1 MADAKLTDI
10 RKTFN
15 DGQVVA
21 VDSINLHIEDGE
33 LLVLVGPSGC
43 GKSTTLRS
51 IAGLESIDSGTI
63 EFAGHDV
70 TDLPPKDR
78 AISMVFQNYA
88 LYPSMTVYEN
98 MAFGLKMRDAD
109 EETIDEQ
116 VRWAANMMEIGDLL
130 DRYPDQLS
138 GGQQQRVAL
147 GRAIVRDPSLFLLDE
162 PLSNLDAKLRSVMRT
177 EIQELQDELGVAAV
191 FVTHDQE
198 EAMSMGDRIAVM
210 NAGRIEQVAPPEE
223 IYHEPNSL
231 FVADFI
237 GSPAINFFEGRFDGQ
252 RIEFEAFSKELPG
265 PVAEALRDGLD
276 GEDLVIGIRPEDMG
290 VTEAGTG
297 LFDTEVE
304 VIEPMGDRKI
314 VYVEVA
320 GRRLEAVVSSD
331 ATVEAHDT
339 VGIDVNWSNVH
350 FFSPDGPRVLKWEH
364 AVEQTVDP
372 EADEST
378 QQFAA
383 GGDAGRSDPEGEG
396 VR

>member
-1 MADAKLTDI
+1 MADAKLTDL

-51 IAGLESIDSGTI
+51 IAGLESVDSGTI

-109 EETIDEQ
+109 DETIDEQ

-177 EIQELQDELGVAAV
+177 EIQELQDKLGVAAV

-223 IYHEPNSL
+223 IYHEPDSL

-237 GSPAINFFEGRFDGQ
+237 GSPAINFFEGRFDGD
-252 RIEFEAFSKELPG
+252 RVEFDAFSKDLPDS
-265 PVAEALRDGLD
+265 VADELRDGLP
-276 GEDLVIGIRPEDMG
+276 GEDVVIGIRPEDMG

-297 LFDTEVE
+297 LFDTEIE

-331 ATVEAHDT
+331 TTVEAHDT
-339 VGIDVNWSNVH
+339 VGINVSWPNVH
-350 FFSPDGPRVLKWEH
+350 FFSPDGPRILKWEH
-364 AVEQTVDP
+364 VAGPTTD
-372 EADEST
+372 AGTDGDT
-378 QQFAA
+378 QQFADGGKA
-383 GGDAGRSDPEGEG
+383 GGADPDGEG
-396 VR
+396 V